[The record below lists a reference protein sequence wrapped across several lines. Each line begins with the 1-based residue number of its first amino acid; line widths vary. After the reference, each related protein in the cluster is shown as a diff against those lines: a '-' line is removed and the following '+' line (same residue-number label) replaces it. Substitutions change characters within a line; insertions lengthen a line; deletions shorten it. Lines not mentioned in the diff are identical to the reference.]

1 MADLGGGHGYEGAMR
16 ILFLLPLAA
25 IALAGCVRTV
35 ANVVTLPVR
44 ATGQAVDWA
53 TTSQEEADR
62 NRGREMR
69 KQEEREAKERR
80 KAEKEARK
88 RQQEAERQPY

>member
-1 MADLGGGHGYEGAMR
+1 MPPRVLLVLLAGMALGG
-16 ILFLLPLAA
+16 
-25 IALAGCVRTV
+25 CVARTA

-44 ATGQAVDWA
+44 AAGQVAETGWDAT

-69 KQEEREAKERR
+69 KAEERAEKERR
-80 KAEKEARK
+80 RQEKVAR
-88 RQQEAERQPY
+88 